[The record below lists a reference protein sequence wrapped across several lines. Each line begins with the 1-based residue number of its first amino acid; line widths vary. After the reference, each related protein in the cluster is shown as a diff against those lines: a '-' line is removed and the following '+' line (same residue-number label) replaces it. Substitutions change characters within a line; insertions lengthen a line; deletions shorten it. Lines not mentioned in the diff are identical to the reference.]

1 MRKKQ
6 KPPRIPTAMDGVTFQ
21 MSDRQFEKFMEDNQD
36 HNDILRRRDALNYCR
51 GLESVTSSTEL
62 VRQAAIIDQYIKE
75 GQVFNPDS
83 AKKFIEQK
91 VRNSNV

>member
-36 HNDILRRRDALNYCR
+36 HNDI
-51 GLESVTSSTEL
+51 
-62 VRQAAIIDQYIKE
+62 
-75 GQVFNPDS
+75 
-83 AKKFIEQK
+83 IEDGM
-91 VRNSNV
+91 R